1 MDRNKNRVTGPDVQ
15 GQRDRD
21 KEDGD
26 GYGYGHRQDQ
36 GQDDSARCMGT
47 NVYGQ
52 GRVR

>member
-1 MDRNKNRVTGPDVQ
+1 MDRYRNRVTGPDVQ

-26 GYGYGHRQDQ
+26 GYGHRKDQ

-47 NVYGQ
+47 NGYGQ